1 MKNNTYYDNI
11 LRKVLTET
19 LEDRADEIMEKLKFN
34 KPGSSFDYVEE
45 GETCEQCGSEITEGD
60 CMECGYS
67 TGEVMEYS
75 YKDEIE
81 NNFSFYEDFC
91 SQIHNMNHPDCEGY
105 YHYTSKRDD
114 DNGKENKKDKLD
126 PIDPGYYELPEELDE
141 RLYGNQR
148 RIDKNKN
155 GRIDREDFK
164 MLRSRSEMRED
175 TKEKTK
181 KETEEKRRKK
191 DNPFKTNPD
200 IKEHPKANSEETKK
214 REKQEKGTEEKRRKK
229 DNPFKTDP
237 DIKERTKAKTKVK
250 ESVFYKLEYINESAL
265 FTEEEIIDIIE
276 AIIVEEDNIKKGKSP
291 AGYAAYEKSH
301 KGSGKEGDDYIKELS
316 KKMIDYMEDGSKGK
330 YEMNP
335 KHFPKGN
342 GELAKMQKKAY
353 EVSEDGEEFLNNY
366 MRPGMENLDYDEMHP
381 NEDWMKDNIEGSS
394 RTGNGKWANS
404 EETDLGEKISKKQ
417 KAKKFHK
424 AKEIAYRKSK
434 QPVTDGTGE
443 NSGSGVNIKLESVN
457 EKQTQKLNEEFDRM
471 KGLIGYNRKTQ

>member
-45 GETCEQCGSEITEGD
+45 GETCEQCGLGEMVEGK
-60 CMECGYS
+60 CSECGS
-67 TGEVMEYS
+67 SKGEVMEYS
-75 YKDEIE
+75 FKDELE
-81 NNFSFYEDFC
+81 NNFSFYEEFC
-91 SQIHNMNHPDCEGY
+91 SQYYNMDDPRCQGY
-105 YHYTSKRDD
+105 YHYTSKLDD
-114 DNGKENKKDKLD
+114 ESGKENSDES
-126 PIDPGYYELPEELDE
+126 GEEIKE

-164 MLRSRSEMRED
+164 MLRSRSEMKED

-181 KETEEKRRKK
+181 KETEEKRK
-191 DNPFKTNPD
+191 
-200 IKEHPKANSEETKK
+200 
-214 REKQEKGTEEKRRKK
+214 KK

-276 AIIVEEDNIKKGKSP
+276 VIIVEEDNIKKGKSP

-301 KGSGKEGDDYIKELS
+301 KGSGKEEDDYMKELS

-330 YEMNP
+330 YDMNP

-342 GELAKMQKKAY
+342 GQLEKMKTKKY
-353 EVSEDGEEFLNNY
+353 TMSDDGKEFLDDY
-366 MRPGMENLDYDEMHP
+366 MHPGMEDLVPEEIEYDE
-381 NEDWMKDNIEGSS
+381 NWVKDNIKGSS
-394 RTGNGKWANS
+394 RTGNNPKWANA
-404 EETDLGEKISKKQ
+404 EETELGEKIAKKQ

-471 KGLIGYNRKTQ
+471 KGLIGYDRKTQ